1 MYVLQ
6 YTNFPQEKSS
16 LSKTNCKFLWKK
28 IRGRRFRTILPQNI
42 KNKLR
47 CVPKKYE
54 KLMSKFIFICR
65 KWREIS
71 RKSHLID
78 LETGKNRKEKNHRTK
93 WIKNQTTWNSILYCA
108 AMGAVSIQTM
118 VQTASVRSVIKML

>member
-1 MYVLQ
+1 MYCNLQ
-6 YTNFPQEKSS
+6 IFPKKNPLWAKQTANFCEKRSEVVDSGQSS
-16 LSKTNCKFLWKK
+16 
-28 IRGRRFRTILPQNI
+28 PQNI

-47 CVPKKYE
+47 YVPKKYE